1 MSKFKYTPD
10 WVRKL
15 RGWPMNPPVT
25 GKGYIIE
32 ELDITEEDAD
42 MWIEQS
48 RKERGIDNDKE

>member
-1 MSKFKYTPD
+1 
-10 WVRKL
+10 
-15 RGWPMNPPVT
+15 MNPPVT